1 MSQDRGPRQNVPD
14 SLHSLLLRL
23 DQATEVLEGMDDL
36 NVQTRQELE
45 ALMAELELQIA
56 DAEPES

>member
-1 MSQDRGPRQNVPD
+1 MSPDRGPRQNVPD

-36 NVQTRQELE
+36 NVLTRQELE
-45 ALMAELELQIA
+45 ELMAELELQIA